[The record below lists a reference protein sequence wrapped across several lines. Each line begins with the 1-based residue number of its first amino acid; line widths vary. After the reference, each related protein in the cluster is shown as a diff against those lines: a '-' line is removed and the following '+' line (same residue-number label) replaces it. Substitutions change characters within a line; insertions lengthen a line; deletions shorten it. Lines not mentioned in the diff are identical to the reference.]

1 MKKFLFVPIAGAIL
15 SLGALTAQA
24 AETFSIVLDP
34 TPATV
39 GVSGSAVPAFSS
51 VSAGQ
56 FLVTP
61 NGGSLAAYGPSFYT
75 FCVELTQ
82 YYSNPAVAA
91 YNYQVLASTGQVTA
105 TKLGW
110 IGQLY
115 TLAGFAPAT
124 GLPGVTADS
133 STAFQAAVWELVYE
147 NVGAHKL
154 GAGNAVFSGG
164 SVNGAALT
172 TAQGWLDQID
182 GGTAP
187 ASLWTVA
194 VLSSDTKQDYLVAT
208 PVPEPEGYALA
219 FAGLA
224 CVGLFGRRLRTAK
237 SA

>member
-124 GLPGVTADS
+124 GLPLTLRQPSRLLSGNS
-133 STAFQAAVWELVYE
+133 SMRM
-147 NVGAHKL
+147 
-154 GAGNAVFSGG
+154 S
-164 SVNGAALT
+164 
-172 TAQGWLDQID
+172 
-182 GGTAP
+182 AP
-187 ASLWTVA
+187 T
-194 VLSSDTKQDYLVAT
+194 SS
-208 PVPEPEGYALA
+208 ALA
-219 FAGLA
+219 TQYFPAA
-224 CVGLFGRRLRTAK
+224 R
-237 SA
+237 